1 MQSARYAGPPLFARG
16 HNRRTF
22 VALAAIPLVIGIGI
36 GVLIGGRLEPSS
48 PVTTGTSTTPRD
60 EPVQLEYS
68 DMPCDPGSS
77 VLVLHS
83 LEGAMRAEDV
93 KVLLDYETLWVQ
105 YRENANPALKG
116 QTAFLSR
123 RDDVCSAIVP
133 EDPRFTQFI
142 WIGPFPSVVAPGLC
156 DALLKVPGRNCI
168 AAQVVR

>member
-16 HNRRTF
+16 HNRRTL
-22 VALAAIPLVIGIGI
+22 ALAAVPLVIGIGI
-36 GVLIGGRLEPSS
+36 GLLIGGQFDSS
-48 PVTTGTSTTPRD
+48 PTPLDTRTAPAPRD
-60 EPVQLEYS
+60 EPVLEYS

-83 LEGAMRAEDV
+83 LEGAMRAEEV
-93 KVLLDYETLWVQ
+93 KVLLDYESLWLR
-105 YRENANPALKG
+105 YRSGANPALRD

-123 RDDVCSAIVP
+123 RDDVCTAIVP
-133 EDPRFTQFI
+133 EDPRFAQFI
-142 WIGPFPSVVAPGLC
+142 WTGPFPSVVAQGLC